1 MRVCSLSL
9 VLLVLSGCTR
19 PGEDPNALLNEV
31 KKRLSE
37 RESKLT
43 SYQLEG
49 RTSEG
54 GTESVGFTFAYRSPQ
69 RMRATLGAPISR
81 TFSWDGEKLFEL
93 SEADKRFTT
102 FTTELPPER
111 RAGFLTETFAP
122 FTPEGFRA
130 PLLPVGTSARRAS
143 SPKAPEVVEL
153 TATLA
158 DPAAQGLEVSYTL
171 RWPTMDFLS
180 KRSRAGDGT
189 ESEVRMEEEHCDEAI
204 KLCVPKR
211 LTRWVKGEKVGETT
225 LSKVELNATLPNDA
239 FTLAAPEGYDV
250 QKKTLVDAAGK

>member
-1 MRVCSLSL
+1 MRVCTLPL
-9 VLLVLSGCTR
+9 VLLVLAGCTR
-19 PGEDPNALLNEV
+19 PSEDPNALLTEV

-49 RTSEG
+49 RTREG
-54 GTESVGFTFAYRSPQ
+54 GAESVGFTFAYRSPQ

-93 SEADKRFTT
+93 SETDKRFTT
-102 FTTELPPER
+102 FTAELPPER
-111 RAGFLTETFAP
+111 RAGFLTETFGP

-130 PLLPVGTSARRAS
+130 PLLPLGTSARRAS

-153 TATLA
+153 TAKLA

-180 KRSRAGDGT
+180 KRSRAEDGT
-189 ESEVRMEEEHCDEAI
+189 VLEVRMEEEHCEEAL

-225 LSKVELNATLPNDA
+225 LVKVELNATLPNDT